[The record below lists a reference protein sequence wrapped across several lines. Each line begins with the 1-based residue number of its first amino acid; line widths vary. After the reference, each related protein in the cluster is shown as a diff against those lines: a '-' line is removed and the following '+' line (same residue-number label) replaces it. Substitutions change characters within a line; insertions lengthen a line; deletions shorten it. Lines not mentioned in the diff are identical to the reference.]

1 MKEERWRGKVRSWW
15 TAVGVFTWNIT
26 LLQMFSR
33 THRKREREREK
44 ERQRDVSDWSF
55 SGLCQVGLIMVCFTT
70 SAFIALCD
78 WQPFSGESA
87 LSQDEP
93 RKQTPD

>member
-1 MKEERWRGKVRSWW
+1 MRSWW
-15 TAVGVFTWNIT
+15 TAVGLFTWNIT

-33 THRKREREREK
+33 THRKREREKGRRTGAK

-70 SAFIALCD
+70 STFKALCG
-78 WQPFSGESA
+78 WQPFSGGNA